1 MKELLEA
8 ASATQAEVERQFDEE
23 RARMKSDVEIIK
35 TKIRAIEETE
45 EKNGVKDE
53 DLGKTLSKMKDSI
66 DRFEKTNM

>member
-1 MKELLEA
+1 MNELLQA
-8 ASATQAEVERQFDEE
+8 ASATQAEIERQFDEE